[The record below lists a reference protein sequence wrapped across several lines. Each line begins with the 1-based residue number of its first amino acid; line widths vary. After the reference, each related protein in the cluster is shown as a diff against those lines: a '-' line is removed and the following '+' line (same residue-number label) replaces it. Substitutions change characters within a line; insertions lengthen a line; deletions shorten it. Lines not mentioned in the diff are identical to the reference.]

1 MACLVSHHY
10 ALKSLRGGKKGGKI
24 TQGGKVLE
32 NKEQN
37 PGSGNIGKI
46 PSFMSLLIF
55 YFLLYVLVMV
65 LINIL
70 ELKFTSEKKQG
81 LFFS

>member
-1 MACLVSHHY
+1 MLTGPSYVACLVSHHY
-10 ALKSLRGGKKGGKI
+10 ALKSLRGGKKC
-24 TQGGKVLE
+24 VLE